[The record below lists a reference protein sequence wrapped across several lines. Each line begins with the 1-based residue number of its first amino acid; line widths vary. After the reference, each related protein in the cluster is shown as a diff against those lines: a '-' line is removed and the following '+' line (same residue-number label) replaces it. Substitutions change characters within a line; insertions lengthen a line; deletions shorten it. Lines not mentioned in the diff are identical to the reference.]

1 MNKFTKF
8 FKKILYALPFGMKG
22 GNEDIFGAPTNSIG
36 GQTINQNVA
45 DERVGKH
52 LLKGEVTQSVKEL
65 RYRTYKVD
73 DESKSFKY
81 LGNGVA
87 INEGKKERNL
97 NHIKFSQ
104 ECKLVTS
111 SVLDDLKHVNDYGT
125 EKYTLDI
132 AYNNPN
138 VKFKLEQF
146 ATQIDV
152 ELKNGIDGGDSSQF
166 TNYVVTKL
174 HFSSI
179 PNGYEKKSAPFINEL
194 KNLKKMVD
202 SAKSDEFIKAIFVHS
217 EIASSMFTLNFITYK
232 ATNDE
237 PDLISYSFA
246 NPMLETIEEENA
258 EFILTFKWD
267 YCLAKDLKANFYD
280 ATMEKKYEENT
291 PKNVDFDLAAA
302 KERVAHCE
310 ICGKEMNTYDA
321 DITRSTF
328 GKAMCAECLEKYL
341 YYHE

>member
-1 MNKFTKF
+1 MNKITKF

-87 INEGKKERNL
+87 VNEGKKERNL

-152 ELKNGIDGGDSSQF
+152 ELKNGIDGGDTSQF
-166 TNYVVTKL
+166 TTYVVTKL

-202 SAKSDEFIKAIFVHS
+202 SAKSDEFITAIFAHS

-246 NPMLETIEEENA
+246 NPMLEKIEEENA

-267 YCLAKDLKANFYD
+267 YCLAKDLKASFYD
-280 ATMEKKYEENT
+280 ATMEKKYEENA
-291 PKNVDFDLAAA
+291 PKNADFDMTPT
-302 KERVAHCE
+302 KKRVAHCE

-321 DITRSTF
+321 DITKSTF

-341 YYHE
+341 YNQE